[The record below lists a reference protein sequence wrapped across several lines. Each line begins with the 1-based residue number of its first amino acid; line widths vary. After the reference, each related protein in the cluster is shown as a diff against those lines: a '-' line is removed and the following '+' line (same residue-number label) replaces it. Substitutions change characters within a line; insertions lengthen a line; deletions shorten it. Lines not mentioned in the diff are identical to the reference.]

1 MNIKAHIK
9 KHRVAYAFGAGI
21 VVAGI
26 TCAIMR
32 RNSSE
37 AGFLAKDVDA
47 AGFLAKPQGVSSCVF
62 GDSNTVAIDASTT
75 NNFGCKALSYIV
87 SLDGTD
93 QWWESQADAA
103 RALNLHEPD
112 VSKHLNHGKPLPND
126 VSLTRRGIAA

>member
-1 MNIKAHIK
+1 MNIKEHIK

-37 AGFLAKDVDA
+37 AGFLANDVDA
-47 AGFLAKPQGVSSCVF
+47 AGFLAKPQGVSSFVL
-62 GDSNTVAIDASTT
+62 GDNNSNIGNTT
-75 NNFGCKALSYIV
+75 NNYGCKALSYIV

-93 QWWESQADAA
+93 RWWDSQAGAA
-103 RALNLHEPD
+103 RDLGLHEPD